1 MCIRD
6 STLPHSYR
14 VLKHSHRHL
23 NKFKSDVL
31 ETLLCMT
38 KIIGSIRNATVLE
51 HWNREWMFF
60 LQTKYVKVTGIMKV
74 NIKIPSLCCSL
85 CSTRNSLKCH
95 NVNSTTV
102 IAKIKGMPRSLF
114 YVIPHYV
121 TMVHIFSFDTM
132 WRNPCIWSLKSCQLH
147 VVTNIPILTMHVKYG
162 HFP

>member
-1 MCIRD
+1 MLCSWKQCSLIFFYLCYKFSQRNPED
-6 STLPHSYR
+6 KYTGSPHTNHHTLPHSDR

-38 KIIGSIRNATVLE
+38 RIIGSIRNATVLGQ
-51 HWNREWMFF
+51 WNREWMFF

-95 NVNSTTV
+95 NVKQLSKSE
-102 IAKIKGMPRSLF
+102 A
-114 YVIPHYV
+114 
-121 TMVHIFSFDTM
+121 VHKQSI
-132 WRNPCIWSLKSCQLH
+132 NQLCF
-147 VVTNIPILTMHVKYG
+147 I
-162 HFP
+162 